1 MKQKVKIRLKQ
12 LHDQCAY
19 NYDSDKWE

>member
-19 NYDSDKWE
+19 NYDSDKWG

>member
-1 MKQKVKIRLKQ
+1 MKQKVKSRLKQ

-19 NYDSDKWE
+19 NYGSDQWE

>member
-1 MKQKVKIRLKQ
+1 MKTQIKARLKQ

-19 NYDSDKWE
+19 NYDISQWK